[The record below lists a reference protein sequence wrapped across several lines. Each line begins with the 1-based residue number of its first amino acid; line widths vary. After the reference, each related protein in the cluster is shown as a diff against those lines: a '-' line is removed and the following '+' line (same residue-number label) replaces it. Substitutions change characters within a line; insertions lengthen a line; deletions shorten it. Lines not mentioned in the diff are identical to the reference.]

1 MAKISTYPL
10 EGNPK
15 LSDKL
20 IGTSVGLNQIG
31 NLENPT
37 YNFSLQQLLNLF
49 SPLLPGNTLQ
59 GVLDNNNTATQ
70 DINLNGTIY
79 TDGLEVSS
87 IASIFSAYIIDSLY
101 IEAELFDRNNSQGTS
116 GQILT
121 STGSGVEWITPT
133 NTTPTL
139 QQVLA
144 SGNQANLNIILT
156 ADLTAEGI
164 NADDILV
171 QNSFQLNGT
180 FLDSVG
186 ATGTSGQMLISLGTG
201 VLWQDVPLYTAS
213 SPLFINP
220 ATRNITIQQANGTQN
235 GYLSF
240 ADWIT
245 FNGKQNALSGTGIVV
260 STGGVISY
268 ITDNSYNWNRAYN
281 DSIISAAVTGTTTKT
296 LTLTQRDGD
305 IITASWSDGG
315 GGGGIS
321 SIGITMP
328 SAFVVT
334 NSPLTAN
341 GTIDVTA
348 AGTDLEY
355 IKGDGTLGT
364 LPSVAGFVPYTGA
377 TADVDLGL
385 NDITANSI
393 IKNGGTSSQFLKADG
408 SVDSGSY
415 ITLLSLFAT
424 SPLSYDNTTGTFS
437 IQQANS
443 SQDGYLSS
451 ADWNVFDGKQ
461 DAGNYITD
469 LTGEATA
476 SGPGAASVVLN
487 NAAVIAKVLTGLNI
501 TGGSVVSTDN
511 ILEAFGKLQ
520 NQINA
525 LISGSAYQ
533 GVWNAD
539 TNTPALASGVGSNG
553 EYYVVNVAGSTNLDG
568 ITDWNVGDW
577 AIFHD
582 TSWQKVDNT
591 DAVVSVNG
599 YTGAVNLV
607 SSDIPEG
614 LTNLYFTDSRA
625 RLALSFAAGSGAYNN
640 ATGQITIPT
649 DNSQILNGA
658 GYITNAALAPYLLIS
673 TAASTYYPIPTGTT
687 SQYVRGDGSLA
698 TLPSVAGF
706 VPYTGATQDLDLGT
720 HTLLAADL
728 VINHT
733 SGSGVAASIT
743 KNGSGEALTVVK
755 GSGSGNAA
763 SITGGVTLIS
773 ELHLTTDLA
782 DAYIA
787 SASVW
792 NAKFTL
798 PTLTSGSVL
807 FSNGTTIAQDN
818 ANFFWDDTN
827 KRLGLGTSSPTEL
840 LDVNGVI
847 RGILSDPS
855 GVGGI
860 TAKFLSYSLSPYGII
875 FRGTST
881 GEHSIQVQRESSN
894 TEFFTL
900 GLQPLG
906 GNVSIG
912 GSTGT
917 ATLNVKGPSF
927 QLYLESTDQITGIK
941 SVGGTMISYDDVN
954 LYWQAFGGFL
964 QYLSPISS
972 LYVNTLLIS
981 DINSGLVIGAP
992 VLPNQTSYTTNVGE
1006 TVIGVRDDYYGTTET
1021 GLYLR
1026 RSIYCGAYDTTT
1038 ILTIAPPN
1046 SSVDLVA
1053 KIGYGSRFFIAKV
1066 SVMVDWNA
1074 LNYTYK
1080 ITSTNTTRDDDSDS
1094 LNINFEFAFSG
1105 AEFVV
1110 QINNNSGSDIYPNIN
1125 ANIL

>member
-37 YNFSLQQLLNLF
+37 YNFSLQQLLDLF

-70 DINLNGTIY
+70 DINLFGTI
-79 TDGLEVSS
+79 TTEDLEVTN
-87 IASIFSAYIIDSLY
+87 IANIFSAYISDSLY
-101 IEAELFDRNNSQGTS
+101 IEGELFDKNNSQGTV

-121 STGSGVEWITPT
+121 STGDGIEWITPS
-133 NTTPTL
+133 NVIPTL
-139 QQVLA
+139 QEVLT
-144 SGNQANLNIILT
+144 SGNI
-156 ADLTAEGI
+156 ADLDMNLSANIFAE
-164 NADDILV
+164 DIDSNNLSA
-171 QNSFQLNGT
+171 QDSFQLYGSFIDSNGSSGS
-180 FLDSVG
+180 L
-186 ATGTSGQMLISLGTG
+186 GQMLISLGNS
-201 VLWQDVPLYTAS
+201 VQWQDVPVYTAS
-213 SPLFINP
+213 SPLSINSI
-220 ATRNITIQQANGTQN
+220 TRNITIQQANGTQN
-235 GYLSF
+235 GYLSY
-240 ADWIT
+240 ADWIN
-245 FNGKQNALSGTGIVV
+245 FDGKQNALSGTGIVV
-260 STGGVISY
+260 SDGGTITY
-268 ITDNSYNWNRAYN
+268 ITNNSYDWNRAFN
-281 DSIISAAVTGTTTKT
+281 DNIVSVSVTGLSTKT
-296 LTLTQRDGD
+296 ITLTQRDGD
-305 IITASWSDGG
+305 TLVANWNDDGG
-315 GGGGIS
+315 GGGGIAS
-321 SIGITMP
+321 VGLIMP
-328 SAFVVT
+328 AAFNVL
-334 NSPLTAN
+334 NSPLTAD
-341 GTIDVTA
+341 GDIEVEA
-348 AGTDLEY
+348 AGDANQY

-364 LPSVAGFVPYTGA
+364 FPTIGNYVPYTGA
-377 TADVDLGL
+377 TQDVDLGS
-385 NDITANSI
+385 NDLTANSI

-408 SVDSGSY
+408 SIDSSSY
-415 ITLLSLFAT
+415 ITLASLLAT
-424 SPLSYDNTTGTFS
+424 SPLIYNELTGTFS
-437 IQQANS
+437 IQQSNS
-443 SQDGYLSS
+443 TQGGYLSS
-451 ADWNVFDGKQ
+451 NDWNTFNGKQ
-461 DAGNYITD
+461 DSGNYITD

-591 DAVVSVNG
+591 DSVSSVNG
-599 YTGAVNLV
+599 QVGAVNLTT
-607 SSDIPEG
+607 DNIPEG
-614 LTNLYFTDSRA
+614 LTNLYFTDARA

-658 GYITNAALAPYLLIS
+658 GYITSAALAPYLLIS

-698 TLPSVAGF
+698 TFPGLTGF
-706 VPYTGATQDLDLGT
+706 VPYTGATANLDLGT

-782 DAYIA
+782 DAYIS
-787 SASVW
+787 SAAVW
-792 NAKFTL
+792 NAKQNAINLTTVGNSGPATFNGTDLNIPEYTPVTIGTANGLSLIGQQLSLGLSGSSTNGALSSIDWNTFNNKFTL

-818 ANFFWDDTN
+818 ANLFWDNTN
-827 KRLGLGTSSPTEL
+827 NR
-840 LDVNGVI
+840 
-847 RGILSDPS
+847 
-855 GVGGI
+855 
-860 TAKFLSYSLSPYGII
+860 
-875 FRGTST
+875 
-881 GEHSIQVQRESSN
+881 
-894 TEFFTL
+894 
-900 GLQPLG
+900 
-906 GNVSIG
+906 
-912 GSTGT
+912 
-917 ATLNVKGPSF
+917 
-927 QLYLESTDQITGIK
+927 
-941 SVGGTMISYDDVN
+941 
-954 LYWQAFGGFL
+954 
-964 QYLSPISS
+964 
-972 LYVNTLLIS
+972 
-981 DINSGLVIGAP
+981 LVIGFNTPINNSRLLVVGDDYQITLASTNGLTGIFCSDQSVP
-992 VLPNQTSYTTNVGE
+992 MISLDSNANLWNAFNNTIQYNVSDKYFNLKKIIISDLGQSTILGAEKMPNGASFTTASEE
-1006 TVIGVRDDYYGTTET
+1006 TLIGVYDNTTTYWET
-1021 GLYLR
+1021 GIYAKR
-1026 RSIYCGAYDTTT
+1026 NIYCGAYDTTT

-1094 LNINFEFAFSG
+1094 LNVDFEFAFSG
-1105 AEFVV
+1105 AEFVI
-1110 QINNNSGSDIYPNIN
+1110 QIKNNSGNDIYPNIN
-1125 ANIL
+1125 ANIS